1 MSYEQLFDFTGKRVM
16 VTGAANGIGEAIAR
30 GFAGQGATLLL
41 ADCDELALRAVA
53 DDLGASCSFH
63 LYDQSDL
70 TSVQALA
77 EASGS
82 IDVLVNNAGVLVTGP
97 LVDLGWS
104 DLRRLVDINLVGP
117 IALTQRIGAAMV
129 AQGRGNVIN
138 IGSQLVFN
146 GARHRSVYA
155 SAKAGLSQFTKTA
168 ALEWGE
174 FGVRVNCLA
183 PGKTITNL
191 NRHLLAD
198 PREYEAGLARTPIK
212 RYGEPR
218 DVANAALFMASGA
231 ASYITGHTLVIDGG
245 WILE

>member
-1 MSYEQLFDFTGKRVM
+1 MSYERLFDFTGRRVL
-16 VTGAANGIGEAIAR
+16 VTGAGSGIGEAIAR
-30 GFAGQGATLLL
+30 GFAGQGATLLV
-41 ADCDELALRAVA
+41 ADRDEPALRAVA
-53 DDLGASCSFH
+53 DDLGASCSLH

-70 TSVQALA
+70 ASVQTLA
-77 EASGS
+77 DASGHV
-82 IDVLVNNAGVLVTGP
+82 DVLVNNAGVLVTGP
-97 LVDLGWS
+97 LVDLDWD
-104 DLRRLVDINLVGP
+104 DLSRLIDIDLVGP

-129 AQGRGNVIN
+129 ARGSGNIIN

-146 GARHRSVYA
+146 GARHRSVYS

-198 PREYEAGLARTPIK
+198 PREYQAGLVRTPLK
-212 RYGEPR
+212 RYGEPC
-218 DVANAALFMASGA
+218 DVANAALFMASDA

>member
-1 MSYEQLFDFTGKRVM
+1 MSYAQLFDFTGKRVL
-16 VTGAANGIGEAIAR
+16 VTGAASGIGEAIAR
-30 GFAGQGATLLL
+30 GFAGQGATLLV
-41 ADCDELALRAVA
+41 ADRDEPALRAVA
-53 DDLGASCSFH
+53 DDLGPACRVRV
-63 LYDQSDL
+63 YDQSDL
-70 TSVQALA
+70 ASVEALA
-77 EASGS
+77 EASGD
-82 IDVLVNNAGVLVTGP
+82 IDVLVNNAGILVTGP
-97 LVDLGWS
+97 LVDLDWEE
-104 DLRRLVDINLVGP
+104 LRRLVDIDLVGP

-129 AQGRGNVIN
+129 ARGSGNIIN

-146 GARHRSVYA
+146 GARHRSAYA
-155 SAKAGLSQFTKTA
+155 SAKAGLTQFTRTA

-183 PGKTITNL
+183 PGKTVTNL

-198 PREYEAGLARTPIK
+198 RREYEAGLVRTPLK

-218 DVANAALFMASGA
+218 DVANAALFMASDA